1 MSRRLLLVP
10 FLCAV
15 AFAQQS
21 GETKP
26 FILLVIPESDTVE
39 TASSVYRL
47 SASTN
52 PGNRVEVNGKEFRV
66 FPSGAFAG
74 LLDVSVGENLFTI
87 TVTTSSGQKQTK
99 SFLIRRTKPITTTA
113 RDTLLIEDTM
123 MLPAQD
129 MWLAA
134 GDVLNVQF
142 KGTPGC
148 KASFMNGIPMMER
161 VTNSRNGIAGIYRG
175 TYRVKETDTLL
186 SQAITFRLEDS
197 TGSFVT
203 RSTAAKVSFKAHQL
217 PMVGITKGERPY
229 LNTGLGDDRLGG
241 HKFAIL
247 NPGIRLKVTGK
258 VGDLYR
264 VALTDNLA
272 VWIESGF
279 VDLLPGDPFMPK
291 SLTGNIVVSGERDF
305 DVVSLTLNERLP
317 YATTQ
322 ELDPT
327 RVIVDVYGA
336 TSNTNWITQVP
347 NTREIKNVYYQQVA
361 TDVFRITIELQHKQI
376 WGYELGYEGTNLKIR
391 IRPQPSRLRLK
402 SLAVAVDAGHG
413 GDNFG
418 ALGATGAKEKDV
430 TFSIAHH
437 LKKRLEDEGARV
449 ILLRNA
455 DTNLTITERFQRA
468 YREKADL
475 LVSIHANSVGLTSDP
490 LATRG
495 TATFYKHL
503 CYRPLSQFIL
513 DAMVRTGLP
522 AFGNVGSFNFALLG
536 PTELPSVL
544 VETAFISH
552 PEEEMKLLDD
562 DFRREIAERI
572 VDGIEDFLDWCDE

>member
-1 MSRRLLLVP
+1 
-10 FLCAV
+10 
-15 AFAQQS
+15 
-21 GETKP
+21 
-26 FILLVIPESDTVE
+26 
-39 TASSVYRL
+39 
-47 SASTN
+47 
-52 PGNRVEVNGKEFRV
+52 
-66 FPSGAFAG
+66 
-74 LLDVSVGENLFTI
+74 
-87 TVTTSSGQKQTK
+87 
-99 SFLIRRTKPITTTA
+99 
-113 RDTLLIEDTM
+113 
-123 MLPAQD
+123 
-129 MWLAA
+129 
-134 GDVLNVQF
+134 
-142 KGTPGC
+142 
-148 KASFMNGIPMMER
+148 
-161 VTNSRNGIAGIYRG
+161 
-175 TYRVKETDTLL
+175 
-186 SQAITFRLEDS
+186 
-197 TGSFVT
+197 
-203 RSTAAKVSFKAHQL
+203 
-217 PMVGITKGERPY
+217 
-229 LNTGLGDDRLGG
+229 
-241 HKFAIL
+241 
-247 NPGIRLKVTGK
+247 
-258 VGDLYR
+258 
-264 VALTDNLA
+264 

-327 RVIVDVYGA
+327 RIIVDVYGA

-490 LATRG
+490 FATRG